1 MQNTTAPAASR
12 SEAVKKYKKTSQFGE
27 TMKRMSRNK
36 AAVLGLIIL
45 VLLVLM
51 SVFADFIYDYDTV
64 VVKQNMAERLQWPS
78 AAHPLGT
85 DEFGRDLLA
94 RIVHGSRTSLLLSF
108 AAVAV
113 SLATGGF
120 LGAIAGYYG
129 KWLDNLIMRLMDII
143 LAMPMTLFAMVIVA
157 ALGPS
162 TINLVIALS
171 ISQIPTFARVVRGAV
186 LTVKDSEYIEAA
198 RAIGQ
203 KDLSIIASHVLPNCM
218 APIIVQ
224 TTLRIAATIT
234 STASLSFL
242 GLGVTPPTPEWG
254 GLLSSGRTFIRD
266 SSYLTLF
273 PGIAIMITILSL
285 NLLGDGL
292 RDALDPRLR

>member
-1 MQNTTAPAASR
+1 MQNTTAPAVSR
-12 SEAVKKYKKTSQFGE
+12 AEAVKKYKKTSQFGE
-27 TMKRMSRNK
+27 TMKRMARNK

-45 VLLVLM
+45 VALILM
-51 SVFADFIYDYDTV
+51 SLCADFLYDYDTY
-64 VVKQNMAERLQWPS
+64 VVKQNIADRLQWPS
-78 AAHPLGT
+78 AQHPLGT

-108 AAVAV
+108 AAVAL
-113 SLATGGF
+113 SLAVGGF

-129 KWLDNLIMRLMDII
+129 KWLDNLLMRIMDVI
-143 LAMPMTLFAMVIVA
+143 LAIPMTLFAMVIVA
-157 ALGPS
+157 ALGAS
-162 TINLVIALS
+162 TLNLVIALS
-171 ISQIPTFARVVRGAV
+171 VSQIPTFARVVRGAV

-203 KDLSIIASHVLPNCM
+203 RDLSIISAHVLPNCM

-242 GLGVTPPTPEWG
+242 GLGVTAPTPEWG
-254 GLLSSGRTFIRD
+254 ALLSTGRTFIRD
-266 SSYLTLF
+266 SSYLTFF
-273 PGIAIMITILSL
+273 PGLFIMITILSL